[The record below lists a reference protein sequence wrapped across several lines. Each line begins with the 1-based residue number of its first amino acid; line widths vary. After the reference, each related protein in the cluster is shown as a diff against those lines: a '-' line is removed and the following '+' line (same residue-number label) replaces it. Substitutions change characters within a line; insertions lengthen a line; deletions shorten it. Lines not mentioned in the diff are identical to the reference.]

1 MLIELKGKP
10 LSTNNIY
17 RSVCR
22 GKFPSVYMSAAG
34 KALKEDYQWQI
45 KEQIRGNV
53 VMVDDLKIAITLF
66 HGTKRKMDWDNFH
79 KISMDAMT
87 GLVYQDDSQIR
98 MATVMQS
105 YDKDDPRIV
114 IDIRPL

>member
-1 MLIELKGKP
+1 MQITLKGKP

-45 KEQIRGNV
+45 KQQMGGRALMI
-53 VMVDDLKIAITLF
+53 DDVKIAITLF

-87 GLVYQDDSQIR
+87 GLVFEDDSQIR
-98 MATVMQS
+98 MATVMQG
-105 YDKDDPRIV
+105 YDKINPRIE